1 MQMLNIN
8 PDMCVAMLSPDYID
22 EGKPYHHCLLFSLS
36 VLVSVEIQTIDLLMM
51 RQVHYHYATIWY
63 YSHTMI

>member
-8 PDMCVAMLSPDYID
+8 PDMCVAMLIPDYID

-36 VLVSVEIQTIDLLMM
+36 ALVSAEIQTIDLGMM
-51 RQVHYHYATIWY
+51 RQVYYHYATILD
-63 YSHTMI
+63 YSHTMT